1 MGYTQPDMPSTPPL
15 LKRLHDQVL
24 SERDAWRRQLLSQ
37 WSLPLGERV
46 ARGLAIDGLH
56 LHSLQP
62 GETFT
67 LACQRNDSRFREG
80 DLLVLHRGDPQD
92 PGALQCSLEYDGGT
106 LLEFSLLDTGL
117 SSGKDFAS
125 RFFQLQTNPDG
136 WIADEGQ
143 PDHAPFYLEALD
155 VCASTTRGRERIL
168 PLLTGGLAPEVDYAG
183 YRRALKVLAAAGLDE
198 NQAEAVAQ
206 CYATDLVHLVQGPP
220 GAGKTCVL
228 AHLVRLLVADGQRV
242 LVTALTHR
250 AVNNALNKIAQLD
263 PALPACK
270 IGQARRA
277 WDLLPP
283 NYENFSASGFAD
295 LTGGFALGATSFAI
309 LSQRLAHIEFDVVVF
324 EDASQITLPQAIM
337 GMLAGSR
344 YIFIGDERQLLPG
357 AAQPGSDEASASIF
371 GFLKGRGFT
380 TLLDTTYRMND
391 VLTEW
396 PSRAFYAGAIRPA
409 AGVSERRLKLRNPNP
424 AWELVLDPARPAVFL
439 DLGHRNTTVRSRLE
453 AGTVCELVL
462 ALLNAGLP
470 PGEIG
475 VVVPFR
481 AQGRTIRNLLRV
493 YLPEREVLK
502 ALVVDTVERLQGQ
515 EREVVLISLT
525 TSSPAFTSQ
534 LVDFFFL
541 PEKLN
546 LAITRSRTKLIIV
559 GSSYILRAVPVD
571 AQMAAWIDLL
581 RDLLAHSS
589 LRNLR

>member
-1 MGYTQPDMPSTPPL
+1 MPDTTRL

-24 SERDAWRRQLLSQ
+24 NERDAQRRQLLDQ

-46 ARGLAIDGLH
+46 ARGFAIDGLH

-62 GETFT
+62 AGTFT

-80 DLLVLHRGDPQD
+80 DILILHHGDPQD
-92 PGALQCSLEYDGGT
+92 SGALQCSLEYDGGT
-106 LLEFSLLDTGL
+106 LLELGLLGAGL
-117 SSGKDFAS
+117 PSGKDFTS
-125 RFFQLQTNPDG
+125 DYFQLQTNPDG
-136 WIADEGQ
+136 WIADE
-143 PDHAPFYLEALD
+143 DRLDRTPFYLEALET
-155 VCASTTRGRERIL
+155 CAGTECGRERIL
-168 PLLTGGLAPEVDYAG
+168 PLMTGGLAPRVDYAS
-183 YRRALKVLAAAGLDE
+183 YLRARKAAAAAGLNE

-220 GAGKTCVL
+220 GTGKTCVL

-250 AVNNALNKIAQLD
+250 AVNNALNKVAQVDL
-263 PALPACK
+263 ALPVCK
-270 IGQARRA
+270 IGQERRA

-283 NYENFSASGFAD
+283 SYESFSASGFGD
-295 LTGGFALGATSFAI
+295 LAGGFAVGATSFTI
-309 LSQRLAHIEFDVVVF
+309 LSQRLAQVEFDVVIF
-324 EDASQITLPQAIM
+324 DDASQITLSQAIM

-357 AAQPGSDEASASIF
+357 MHPSRSDGASASIF
-371 GFLKGRGFT
+371 GFLNGRGFT

-396 PSRAFYAGAIRPA
+396 PGRTFYSGAVRPA
-409 AGVSERRLKLRNPNP
+409 PGVAERRLKLRHPNP
-424 AWELVLDPARPAVFL
+424 AWDLVLDPARPAVFL
-439 DLGHRNTTVRSRLE
+439 DLGHRSTTVCNRLE
-453 AGTVCELVL
+453 AETICELVL
-462 ALLNAGLP
+462 ALLSAGLP
-470 PGEIG
+470 PGELG

-481 AQGRTIRNLLRV
+481 AQGRTIRALLRAH
-493 YLPEREVLK
+493 LPEREVLK
-502 ALVVDTVERLQGQ
+502 ALVVDTIERLQGQ

-541 PEKLN
+541 PEMLN
-546 LAITRSRTKLIIV
+546 LAITRQRTKLIVV

-571 AQMAAWIDLL
+571 GQMADWIDLL
-581 RDLLAHSS
+581 RDLLAHCS
-589 LRNLR
+589 LRNLH

>member
-1 MGYTQPDMPSTPPL
+1 MSDMPRL
-15 LKRLHDQVL
+15 LKRLRDQVL
-24 SERDAWRRQLLSQ
+24 SERDAQRRQLLDQ

-92 PGALQCSLEYDGGT
+92 PGALQCSLEHDGGT
-106 LLEFSLLDTGL
+106 LLEFSLLDSGL

-136 WIADEGQ
+136 WVADEDW
-143 PDHAPFYLEALD
+143 PDRTPFYLEALD
-155 VCASTTRGRERIL
+155 ACASTPRGRERIL
-168 PLLTGGLAPEVDYAG
+168 PLLAGGLAPQVDYAG
-183 YRRALKVLAAAGLDE
+183 YRRALKAVAAAGLDE
-198 NQAEAVAQ
+198 NQADAVAQ
-206 CYATDLVHLVQGPP
+206 CYATNLAHLVQGPP

-228 AHLVRLLVADGQRV
+228 AHLVHLLVADGRRV
-242 LVTALTHR
+242 LVTAFTHR
-250 AVNNALNKIAQLD
+250 AVNNALNKVAQLD
-263 PALPACK
+263 PALPVCK
-270 IGQARRA
+270 IGQVRRT
-277 WDLLPP
+277 WDLLPH
-283 NYENFSASGFAD
+283 NYESLSASGFAD
-295 LTGGFALGATSFAI
+295 LTGGFAIGATSFTI
-309 LSQRLAHIEFDVVVF
+309 LSQRLANIEFDVVVF

-357 AAQPGSDEASASIF
+357 ATQPGPDEASASIF
-371 GFLKGRGFT
+371 GFLKKRGFT
-380 TLLDTTYRMND
+380 TSLNTTYRMNGA
-391 VLTEW
+391 LAEW
-396 PSRAFYAGAIRPA
+396 PSRTFYAGAIRPA
-409 AGVSERRLKLRNPNP
+409 AGVAERRLKLRSPNP
-424 AWELVLDPARPAVFL
+424 AWELVLDPARPLVFL
-439 DLGHRNTTVRSRLE
+439 DLGHRNTTVRNRQE

-481 AQGRTIRNLLRV
+481 AQGRTIRNLLHV

-502 ALVVDTVERLQGQ
+502 GLVVDTVERLQGQ
-515 EREVVLISLT
+515 EREVMLISLT

-534 LVDFFFL
+534 LVDFFFQ

-559 GSSYILRAVPVD
+559 GSSYMLSAVPVD

-589 LRNLR
+589 LRTLR